1 MASEIKEAL
10 KHKTAAKYLQKD
22 NLEFIPTHASP
33 VQWGEI
39 FSDSSSAQLNFSP
52 SKNGF
57 SAKQELQKLW
67 QMFNSWLQPEKQ
79 SKEQMISQL
88 VLEQFLLTGHCKDN
102 FVLKEI
108 WEASGRNM
116 GRFLE
121 GLTDECLKPPA
132 MVYVSMQGL
141 EAQFSENMPLKEVIK
156 ILEQQK
162 LATGLTPESTQ
173 MPVHIAEDI
182 LLATGQENSEN
193 KHTSGNSTEVNIG
206 DSSTG
211 HEMNSLL
218 IIQKE
223 QCPEQEDG
231 LDSFQFTQGAR
242 ASQGNSSHHVEFLS
256 AHTWRDIP
264 MEAQPVIFYRTN
276 ISEDR
281 EECCT
286 TSKNATQENSADNI
300 PMRKMDSVFIN
311 QRMYHPEPKMG
322 DVSCGVPQ
330 GFTRSPG
337 TSTSQQESLGLT
349 FSEDDPRDIPGVP
362 SRPEKLSSEAVLLYQ
377 NQEANSTSKSHQK
390 RLHVGPK
397 QYNCEECPRT
407 FKYASHLSL
416 HQRTHQNKKAF
427 VCPTC
432 QKTFKRASDLRCHEI
447 IHNPE
452 KPFKC
457 STCEKSFSHKTNL
470 KAHERIHTGEKPYV
484 CSLCSHRFC
493 QSSTYNRHLR
503 NVHKSD

>member
-1 MASEIKEAL
+1 MWGSIFG
-10 KHKTAAKYLQKD
+10 YI
-22 NLEFIPTHASP
+22 FI
-33 VQWGEI
+33 
-39 FSDSSSAQLNFSP
+39 D
-52 SKNGF
+52 
-57 SAKQELQKLW
+57 
-67 QMFNSWLQPEKQ
+67 
-79 SKEQMISQL
+79 
-88 VLEQFLLTGHCKDN
+88 C
-102 FVLKEI
+102 
-108 WEASGRNM
+108 
-116 GRFLE
+116 
-121 GLTDECLKPPA
+121 
-132 MVYVSMQGL
+132 
-141 EAQFSENMPLKEVIK
+141 
-156 ILEQQK
+156 IL
-162 LATGLTPESTQ
+162 S
-173 MPVHIAEDI
+173 
-182 LLATGQENSEN
+182 TGQENSEN

-223 QCPEQEDG
+223 PCPEQEEG
-231 LDSFQFTQGAR
+231 LASFQFAQGAR

-256 AHTWRDIP
+256 AHTCRDIP

-276 ISEDR
+276 TSEDR

-286 TSKNATQENSADNI
+286 TSKNATQEKGGDNI
-300 PMRKMDSVFIN
+300 PMRKMDSIFIN

-322 DVSCGVPQ
+322 DVSYGVPQ
-330 GFTRSPG
+330 DFTRRSPG
-337 TSTSQQESLGLT
+337 TSTSQQESLGLS
-349 FSEDDPRDIPGVP
+349 FSEDDPRDIPGVN
-362 SRPEKLSSEAVLLYQ
+362 SRPEKLTSEAVLLYQ
-377 NQEANSTSKSHQK
+377 YQEANSTNKSHQK
-390 RLHVGPK
+390 RLHVGAK
-397 QYNCEECPRT
+397 QYNCEKCPRT

-484 CSLCSHRFC
+484 CSLCSQRFC